1 MVGRKSKKPPEFYGV
16 WGQMRAEFL
25 KREHPAIYRHL
36 MKSGELMEYLDGYQ
50 RAYSKRAAALDAEL
64 SKARGLGDVLMKR
77 DPLRWILLAGQI
89 HLEVLRRL
97 KAEIQR

>member
-1 MVGRKSKKPPEFYGV
+1 MARKPKEPSEFYGV
-16 WGQMRAEFL
+16 WGRMREDYL
-25 KREHPAIYRHL
+25 KREKPAIYRHL
-36 MKSGELMEYLDGYQ
+36 IRSGELMEYLEGYQ

-64 SKARGLGDVLMKR
+64 SKERGLTDDLMKC
-77 DPLRWILLAGQI
+77 DSLRWILLAGQI

>member
-1 MVGRKSKKPPEFYGV
+1 MARRPKEPSEFYGV
-16 WGQMRAEFL
+16 WGRMREDFL
-25 KREHPAIYRHL
+25 KREKPAIYRHL
-36 MKSGELMEYLDGYQ
+36 IKSGELMEYLEGYQ

-64 SKARGLGDVLMKR
+64 SKARGLDDVLMKR

-97 KAEIQR
+97 EQEIQR

>member
-1 MVGRKSKKPPEFYGV
+1 VGRKPKEPSEFYGV
-16 WGQMRAEFL
+16 WGRMREEFL

-50 RAYSKRAAALDAEL
+50 QAYSKRAAALDAEL
-64 SKARGLGDVLMKR
+64 SKERGLTDDLMER
-77 DPLRWILLAGQI
+77 DTLRWILLAGQI

-97 KAEIQR
+97 EAEIQR